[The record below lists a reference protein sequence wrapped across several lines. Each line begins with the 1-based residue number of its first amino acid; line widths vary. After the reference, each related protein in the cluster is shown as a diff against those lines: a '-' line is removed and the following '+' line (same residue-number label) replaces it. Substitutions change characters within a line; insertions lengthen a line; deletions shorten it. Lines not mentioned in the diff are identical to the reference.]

1 MWNLFYDIYDILMLC
16 SSLRIFETKYSN
28 IIAKENILFSFCML
42 NLSYVKRDIGDTLDK
57 LVMLS

>member
-1 MWNLFYDIYDILMLC
+1 MLC